1 MKHALFTAGSM
12 VSLFC
17 LSAPMAF
24 ADVTAYDVWQNWK
37 SMMTAS
43 GGIQISA
50 NEIRSDTMV
59 TVTDLRLDLRDSSAE
74 GMRMSGTIPEL
85 TFTARGD
92 GTVEIVTSQTYQFEI
107 EVEDYDQSKTA
118 FVLAVDQGAI
128 TQIASGTPDAISYDA
143 TTDRMEIALRDFRV
157 DGAPQDGQF
166 SVELDDLTVGYS
178 TSQAAVKTITSLFNA
193 SALRYAAKGT
203 PDTGGSFDI
212 NGEMRNLAGASSG
225 VLIDGSGQMSFA
237 ELLEGG
243 FTSEAGMTYDAGSL
257 AVLTD
262 DPEAGTTRLLS
273 TSQGGSLNFLVD
285 RETIAYGASAKGVS
299 MTGSMSSVPFPEL
312 TASYDE
318 ALFRLSV
325 PIAKSDVPKDFVLN
339 TQLRGLA
346 VSDILW
352 SMIDPGASLP
362 RDPATLIINT
372 RGQMQPLV
380 DLTDEEAMASGM
392 PPAQI
397 RALDIEELKL
407 SVAGAELNGSGALT
421 FDNSQPPMLG
431 GVAPLPLGKVNLSLS
446 GANTLMGKLQ
456 ALGLVPPNAVMGFGM
471 MSAMI
476 ARPGA
481 GPDTLVSEIEFK
493 PEGIFANGA
502 PLPFQ
507 P

>member
-1 MKHALFTAGSM
+1 MKHSLFKAGSM

-24 ADVTAYDVWQNWK
+24 ADVSADDVWQNWK
-37 SMMTAS
+37 AMMTAS
-43 GGIQISA
+43 GGAQLTA
-50 NEIRSDTMV
+50 NEEHSGDTV
-59 TVTDLRLDLRDSSAE
+59 SITNLRLELGGDGLE
-74 GMRMSGTIPEL
+74 GMRMTGTIPEL
-85 TFTARGD
+85 TFRERGD
-92 GTVEIVTSQTYQFEI
+92 GTVEIVTTQSYQFEI
-107 EVEDYDQSKTA
+107 EVEDYDQSKTS

-128 TQIASGTPDAISYDA
+128 TQIASGTRDAISYDA
-143 TTDRMEIALRDFRV
+143 TTDLMQIAMQDFRV
-157 DGAPQDGQF
+157 DGMPQDGTF
-166 SVELDDLTVGYS
+166 SVELEDLTVGYS
-178 TSQAAVKTITSLFNA
+178 TSEAAVQTITSLFNA
-193 SALRYAAKGT
+193 SALRFLAKGT
-203 PDTGGSFDI
+203 PETGGSFDI
-212 NGEMRNLAGASSG
+212 SGGMQNLAGASNG

-237 ELLEGG
+237 ELLASG
-243 FTSEAGMTYDAGSL
+243 FTSEAGMTYDAGNLSVF
-257 AVLTD
+257 AE
-262 DPEAGTTRLLS
+262 DPEAGTTRFLS

-285 RETIAYGASAKGVS
+285 RESMSYGASAKGVS
-299 MTGSMSSVPFPEL
+299 MTGTMSTLPFPEL

-318 ALFRLSV
+318 ALFRLLV
-325 PIAKSDVPKDFVLN
+325 PIAKSDTPKDFVFN
-339 TQLRGLA
+339 TQLRGLT
-346 VSDILW
+346 VTDMLW
-352 SMIDPGASLP
+352 SMIDPGGSLP
-362 RDPATLIINT
+362 RDPATLIVNT

-397 RALDIEELKL
+397 HALDIEELKL

-431 GVAPLPLGKVNLSLS
+431 GVAPMPLGKVNLSLS
-446 GANTLMGKLQ
+446 GANGLLGKLQ

-471 MSAMI
+471 MSAML